1 MNNIAVLK
9 IKVFFKLCWVR
20 SVQIIRE
27 TVRVGKDL
35 NLRFSMFAHT
45 YIHNVG
51 TLVCKLSKNMKQQH
65 EIMSYMACPYIKY

>member
-1 MNNIAVLK
+1 MNNIAGLK
-9 IKVFFKLCWVR
+9 FKVFFKLCWVR

-35 NLRFSMFAHT
+35 NLRFSMFTHT

-51 TLVCKLSKNMKQQH
+51 TLVANYLRMRNNSMRLWVFGLSL
-65 EIMSYMACPYIKY
+65 Y